1 MSMKNR
7 HKMFRDLKELI
18 KSSESNY
25 QRGRS
30 YQGQK
35 RLIEA
40 HSIIAD
46 YLGDNL

>member
-1 MSMKNR
+1 MTVDR
-7 HKMFRDLKELI
+7 HKMFQQLKELI

-25 QRGRS
+25 QHGRS

-40 HSIIAD
+40 HSIITD
-46 YLGDNL
+46 FLGDNL